1 MKQTVENNLSVP
13 QNINIELPYDPPISL
28 LGVYLREVK
37 TDIYTKTCTD
47 LFIVALYIIAQK
59 WKYGQMSI
67 NKGLKE
73 MWYMHIIS

>member
-13 QNINIELPYDPPISL
+13 QNINIELPYDPSISL

-47 LFIVALYIIAQK
+47 LFIVALFIIVQK

-73 MWYMHIIS
+73 M